1 MVNFTNLRSKALSLV
16 ALMALSSTAV
26 FAQSGK
32 SNFETAT
39 DAASLKGAKKIFLY
53 DGTTATGK
61 HVEFPFDASV
71 KNGVVSGVSLAVQT
85 EGEAINPLTGT
96 FTTTN
101 GANVGDLPFD
111 PMASESSMDGNASYW
126 NKNGVLNVF
135 TRQNSATVVFDFST
149 KYLRDVRNL
158 RMTLGENTMGGI
170 PTMKTKWTLTTYVFD
185 LITGELVPVNEIYM
199 SQSGSNALSF
209 VQKDVF
215 SIGEGMADKTI
226 TLFINDKDNNTTD
239 LLPYAIDNKIIRVVL
254 TSDEPTPNKPGDHFL
269 PALTIADCH
278 IDFETPSIAVA
289 VDNKGEFNAGMCFV
303 SKDKGNLTFT
313 AKNVTGGGA
322 VAIGHSK
329 LGVDFVENQPLA
341 AFVYADKAAA
351 AAIELKTVYD
361 FQPNTITS
369 GSFNYVA
376 SVNGDG
382 TDKQSPIIL
391 SATSEAIT
399 YNSVPEL
406 YLAEDH
412 IKYNDNLNE
421 EKDVTIS
428 GKNMVCRVVPNYTA
442 YELKTTDQRDPYANM
457 VVEEHFALDTDGAII
472 PLTSEVGKPA
482 HLHLEFDQ
490 MGNDI
495 SRDEAFIVRIDN
507 NWIVENAYA
516 PGKDFKG
523 ETFPTLIAR
532 GNVAQLWFTYDG
544 KSVIGTPAVSP
555 DNIFFSRHDPSQPF
569 DDARYGSRVKTF
581 MLHGA
586 DVTATTADNIATI
599 TLELGVGTLNTAGSD
614 HLEMRYSLVDPTS
627 AGFKVTDWTNATT
640 GKLTYKLNTASAEAV
655 QNFYTNGIPVY
666 VQYVPRCDAFGAGQT
681 AEAGYEFGWMPH
693 EFVLSASAT
702 DGSGNHGTADFAT
715 KTVVNLYGDTRAV
728 LASNMNEI
736 NSLLVMG
743 GTQSVSP
750 IGQTINDWYTNA
762 SVSEIK
768 VPSFRKSYGD
778 IYLNC
783 ENNLYWKV
791 DSFIVAGYNLK
802 KNVTI
807 EQKHNT
813 AYNGAFT
820 AEVTMLAGSN
830 SALSLTPNEFGEL
843 VAVVKVYFAKNDVEK
858 IEKVVKAEDLFTVK
872 SGEATIILKDQD
884 KRADFDVT
892 KDKKSYHQ
900 FFNIGGVNHNTVN
913 GFNYKTYSEGAEVFG
928 FIYQPWLSIGEVE
941 AMDAVVGGNQ
951 VSTFWVR
958 GAEFNPMNSRDVTI
972 KVTKAGTPFTVAP
985 ISGTARIN
993 NAGSFA
999 EQYSVTYTPVANN
1012 LCEKSN
1018 TITLTAQCAKA
1029 VSADVAGTPSWDA
1042 SVNSGFK
1049 INELAFGDIHG
1060 SMAKVSWTPIAGATW
1075 YQVEV
1080 GHWKPQFTSEDVFIS
1095 ECKAA
1100 VGSDKIV
1107 VEVFNGTGK
1116 VINKDDMQ
1124 VNYYL
1129 VFEKIDAATGKVI
1142 EAITPPR
1149 NFNLDNALLNTNATK
1164 DGWSYDAVSY
1174 TYNTEISNLYNY
1186 NVKLMQGG
1194 VQIDIFSFGQ
1204 AGAHLSRTAAAVRD
1218 ADQKIVKAAT
1228 IKRNSGAFDQSAWE
1242 TFHTSLPVAHFEW
1255 SDYTFFDTTDGGM
1268 SEMISKT
1275 STTIN
1280 NLKPNSTYD
1289 VRVRAYHDCIINGE
1303 GVRIPATTQKV
1314 NFLTM
1319 SELVTSTGNIEFSDE
1334 IGWPTGNGSAEV
1346 STVNTY
1352 ANDGKIFVA
1361 GAEGNVT
1368 ICNILGAVVA
1378 QVSAETAAQGVAVN
1392 VGVYVVRVNGE
1403 KGVKCIV
1410 K

>member
-26 FAQSGK
+26 FAQGYGESK
-32 SNFETAT
+32 FKDAT
-39 DAASLKGAKKIFLY
+39 EAATLKTAKKIFLY
-53 DGTTATGK
+53 DGTTDK
-61 HVEFPFDASV
+61 YSEFPYDANSGLV
-71 KNGVVSGVSLAVQT
+71 KGVSLAVQKN
-85 EGEAINPLTGT
+85 GDAIIPGSGL
-96 FTTTN
+96 FDATN
-101 GANVGDLPFD
+101 NANVGDLAYSKIAP
-111 PMASESSMDGNASYW
+111 ESPNDLNASYW
-126 NKNGVLNVF
+126 YNNDKLNVF
-135 TRQNSATVVFDFST
+135 TRKNSATVVFDFST
-149 KYLRDVRNL
+149 KYLRNVRNL
-158 RMTLGENTMGGI
+158 KMTLGENAMGSI
-170 PTMKTKWTLTTYVFD
+170 PSLTTGWTLTTYVYNLD
-185 LITGELVPVNEIYM
+185 GTPVQNKDIYNSKSTDTGV
-199 SQSGSNALSF
+199 SLSLGTIF
-209 VQKDVF
+209 TTGTDN
-215 SIGEGMADKTI
+215 GAADKTV
-226 TLFINDKDNNTTD
+226 TLFVNDRDDNTTD
-239 LLPYAIDNKIIRVVL
+239 LIPFALDNKIIRVVL
-254 TSDEPTPNKPGDHFL
+254 SSAMPTEKVAGGHFL
-269 PALTIADCH
+269 PALTIADCD
-278 IDFETPSIAVA
+278 IEFEKPSIAVA

-382 TDKQSPIIL
+382 TDKLSPIIL

-516 PGKDFKG
+516 PGKDFTG
-523 ETFPTLIAR
+523 VGFPTLIAR

-586 DVTATTADNIATI
+586 DVTATTADNLATI
-599 TLELGVGTLNTAGSD
+599 TIDLGVGTLNTAGSD

-640 GKLTYKLNTASAEAV
+640 GKLTYVLNTANAEAV

-702 DGSGNHGTADFAT
+702 DGPGNDHGSADFAT
-715 KTVVNLYGDTRAV
+715 TTTVNLYGDTRAV

-807 EQKHNT
+807 VQKHNT

-830 SALSLTPNEFGEL
+830 SALTLTPNEFGEL

-1149 NFNLDNALLNTNATK
+1149 KFNLDNALLNTNATK

-1334 IGWPTGNGSAEV
+1334 IGWPTGNGSTEV